1 MEQEQNLRLFNQEI
15 EARARQILEMT
26 SPHKY
31 QNEEECR
38 QADMEANNLKNA
50 LD

>member
-1 MEQEQNLRLFNQEI
+1 MEQEQNLLIFNQDI
-15 EARARQILEMT
+15 EARTWQILEMT
-26 SPHKY
+26 SPYKY

-38 QADMEANNLKNA
+38 QVDMKANNLKNA